1 MKAWA
6 VPNSG
11 IMLTFSRRLLLK
23 GTIMG
28 GKSIKVTVL
37 AIMVMFSSFEVKYGG
52 ELATSLGPV

>member
-11 IMLTFSRRLLLK
+11 IMLTFSRRLLFV
-23 GTIMG
+23 GTIMR
-28 GKSIKVTVL
+28 GKAIKVTVF
-37 AIMVMFSSFEVKYGG
+37 AITVMFSSFEAKYGG